1 MNADK
6 NWERYQPGERE
17 SRGGSQSGLQYS
29 DAYGTGGGA
38 EGNRIIND
46 IHCKNA
52 TFSQQGFPDSAQ
64 LLPDEQGGGS
74 GPEGDGGQRWQ
85 HGGHGHHGHHGGT
98 QAETQNLDFDANG
111 NPLPGTVE
119 ASEMG
124 MNTIVPRDANGNPI
138 YSTLSQPSGQPVD
151 YSAPAAVTPQ
161 SDASNAVTAQSDA
174 SNLLIS
180 QLSSTNP
187 DVAQVLTDAQNQIS
201 PQGYAALSQLMQQNM
216 SQGSDAGPSLVTSI
230 SQLQQLCGQNLAP
243 DLATLQNVIQTDAPN
258 LLPASGITDAGSL
271 ALASTTSAT
280 SATAAAV

>member
-1 MNADK
+1 MNADR

-17 SRGGSQSGLQYS
+17 SRGGSQAGFQFS
-29 DAYGTGGGA
+29 DAYGPGGA

-52 TFSQQGFPDSAQ
+52 TFDQQGFPDSAQ
-64 LLPDEQGGGS
+64 LLPDEQGGGN
-74 GPEGDGGQRWQ
+74 GPEGGHHGHRGPGRGGREEFDPRGQEGPGNGPGNGDGLSNGDGDQWAQGGPGGPGGSGDQGRWQHGGQRWQ
-85 HGGHGHHGHHGGT
+85 HGGHSRRGHHGHHGGA
-98 QAETQNLDFDANG
+98 QAETQNQDFDANG

-161 SDASNAVTAQSDA
+161 SDASNPVTA
-174 SNLLIS
+174 
-180 QLSSTNP
+180 
-187 DVAQVLTDAQNQIS
+187 
-201 PQGYAALSQLMQQNM
+201 
-216 SQGSDAGPSLVTSI
+216 
-230 SQLQQLCGQNLAP
+230 
-243 DLATLQNVIQTDAPN
+243 
-258 LLPASGITDAGSL
+258 GITDASSL
-271 ALASTTSAT
+271 AQASTSGAT